1 MLKHYLRLPKRY
13 YRRDHYYDF
22 ASFFASIPKTAKVLN
37 VGCGRGA
44 SLKEYPKGVGIDF
57 NPNLFKLWEEQGI
70 ADRCVL
76 ANVAKG
82 LGYETW
88 DFDWTISTDF
98 FEHLQPEDVATAVRE
113 IVRVAPAG
121 RHVIDLLQESG
132 FRGPEGENL
141 HPSANDA
148 AFWRNAFKD
157 AGARNLSTVSRG
169 KHFFVLYGEALDKA
183 V

>member
-1 MLKHYLRLPKRY
+1 MLDHYLSLPERY
-13 YRRDHYYDF
+13 YKRDHYYDF
-22 ASFFASIPKTAKVLN
+22 RPFFAPIPKTAKVLN

-44 SLKEYPKGVGIDF
+44 CLKEYPKGQGIDF
-57 NPNLFKLWEEQGI
+57 NTNLFKLWEAQGI
-70 ADRCVL
+70 ADRCAVV
-76 ANVAKG
+76 NVATG

-98 FEHLQPEDVATAVRE
+98 LEHLQPEDVSAAVRE

-132 FRGPEGENL
+132 FRGPNGENL

-148 AFWRNAFKD
+148 AFWRDAFKN
-157 AGARNLSTVSRG
+157 AGARHLSAVSRG
-169 KHFFVLYGEALDKA
+169 KHLFLFYGEATDKA

>member
-1 MLKHYLRLPKRY
+1 MLEHYLRLPERY

-22 ASFFASIPKTAKVLN
+22 AAFFAPIPKTARVLN
-37 VGCGRGA
+37 VGCGRGS
-44 SLKEYPKGVGIDF
+44 SLKEYPKGQGIDF
-57 NPNLFKLWEEQGI
+57 NVNLFKLWEEQGI
-70 ADRCVL
+70 EDRCTLVD
-76 ANVAKG
+76 VAKG

-98 FEHLQPEDVATAVRE
+98 LEHLQPEVVEEAVRE

-132 FRGPEGENL
+132 FRGPNGENL

-148 AFWRNAFKD
+148 AFWRDAFKN
-157 AGARNLSTVSRG
+157 AGARHLSAVSRG
-169 KHFFVLYGEALDKA
+169 KHLFLFYGEAADKA